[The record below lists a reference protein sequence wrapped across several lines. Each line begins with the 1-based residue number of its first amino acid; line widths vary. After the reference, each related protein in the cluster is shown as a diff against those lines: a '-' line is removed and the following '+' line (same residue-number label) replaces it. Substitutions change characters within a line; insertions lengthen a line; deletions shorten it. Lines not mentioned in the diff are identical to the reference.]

1 MTEGTYLDSILS
13 YHRDRAENDLR
24 SLDQLLKE
32 ISTKENNRPSFQE
45 KILAEKGLSVIAE
58 IKRRSPSKGELKSN
72 LDAVD
77 LAQAYE
83 RAGAA
88 CVSVL
93 TDYKHFGGSRED
105 LLNVRRSVEVP
116 ILRKDFTVD
125 FRDICDAKIMGADCV
140 LLIVAA
146 LEKKLLAEFI
156 EFCEDLNLAALVETH
171 DEAEVEIA
179 LDSGAKMVGINQRD
193 LKTFR

>member
-45 KILAEKGLSVIAE
+45 KIVAEKGLSVIAE

-93 TDYKHFGGSRED
+93 TDYKYFGGSREA
-105 LLNVRRSVEVP
+105 LS
-116 ILRKDFTVD
+116 
-125 FRDICDAKIMGADCV
+125 
-140 LLIVAA
+140 LIH
-146 LEKKLLAEFI
+146 I
-156 EFCEDLNLAALVETH
+156 
-171 DEAEVEIA
+171 
-179 LDSGAKMVGINQRD
+179 
-193 LKTFR
+193 